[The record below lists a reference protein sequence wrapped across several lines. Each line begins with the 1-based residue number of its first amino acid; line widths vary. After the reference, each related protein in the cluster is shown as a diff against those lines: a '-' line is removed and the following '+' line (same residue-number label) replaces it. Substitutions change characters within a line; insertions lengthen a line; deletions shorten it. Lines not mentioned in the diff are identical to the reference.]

1 MKSVAAKKLK
11 PVSKPSVSK
20 SKKVDPKAS
29 KAKVQ
34 KKPETKPL
42 KTKPS
47 KASAKPAKGKPAKV
61 TKERPSAKKGVPEKQ
76 KSLKEKAKSGKAVD
90 GELEIDEEDIE
101 EEADLESVEAIVA
114 EAQEAVDLTVEED
127 DETDRKVQL
136 PSDLIVISD
145 DDDDIPVQNLTIS
158 GATADPVKDYLKQ
171 IGKVALLNA
180 ELEVELAKRIEAGL
194 FAEEKLA
201 TTKKLSPSERRDLNW
216 VVKDGQRAK
225 SHLLEANLRLD
236 VSLAK
241 RYTGR

>member
-1 MKSVAAKKLK
+1 VKAVAGKKLK

-61 TKERPSAKKGVPEKQ
+61 TKEKPSAKKGVPEKQ

-136 PSDLIVISD
+136 KISPSVELLPI
-145 DDDDIPVQNLTIS
+145 QLRTIS
-158 GATADPVKDYLKQ
+158 SR
-171 IGKVALLNA
+171 
-180 ELEVELAKRIEAGL
+180 LE
-194 FAEEKLA
+194 
-201 TTKKLSPSERRDLNW
+201 
-216 VVKDGQRAK
+216 K
-225 SHLLEANLRLD
+225 SHFSMLSLKWSWPSASRPVYLLKR
-236 VSLAK
+236 SLQPP
-241 RYTGR
+241 RNYRHQSEEI